1 MREIG
6 DSSDEPRTLCS
17 PNLKTEMAAPH
28 GAAISAIYSIIFCDP
43 IRAFVEMGG
52 IEPPSITEQLRLLR
66 VQSAE
71 RVTRSRSLGQTP

>member
-6 DSSDEPRTLCS
+6 DSSDEPRALCS
-17 PNLKTEMAAPH
+17 PKQKADMAAPH
-28 GAAISAIYSIIFCDP
+28 GAAMSAIYSIIFCGP
-43 IRAFVEMGG
+43 IRAFVEMRG
-52 IEPPSITEQLRLLR
+52 IEPRSITEQLRLLR